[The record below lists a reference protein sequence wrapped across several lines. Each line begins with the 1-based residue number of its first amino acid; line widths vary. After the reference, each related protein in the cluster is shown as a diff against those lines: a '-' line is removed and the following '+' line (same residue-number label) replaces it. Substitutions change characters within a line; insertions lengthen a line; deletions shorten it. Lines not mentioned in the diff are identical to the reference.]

1 LLLLLLLLAALQTVL
16 AAWMLTDLLH
26 CTDTARAVCTQPAL
40 LLWPPCPRQSGL
52 AASPAEFAADAA
64 AACPAR
70 CTHQYQRNILV
81 MMAAEHLWQVKIC
94 QTSEQS
100 AELRNLGLDGKLLGA
115 EPPVD
120 MPPLH
125 LGEANGPHAAADAAL
140 SYMHP
145 SGSQWR

>member
-1 LLLLLLLLAALQTVL
+1 LLLLLLLQNVL

-52 AASPAEFAADAA
+52 AASPADFAADAA

-81 MMAAEHLWQVKIC
+81 MMAAEHLWQVKLC

-100 AELRNLGLDGKLLGA
+100 AELRNLGLARWEAAWCRAPSWHATTASGGSKRTTCRSRCSA
-115 EPPVD
+115 F
-120 MPPLH
+120 LH
-125 LGEANGPHAAADAAL
+125 APIRFSTAL
-140 SYMHP
+140 NL
-145 SGSQWR
+145 